1 MSQHCV
7 GVFPARVFTICRS
20 SMRAFTPAS
29 ISFLS
34 WGVSGH
40 GYKVALNL
48 KIWRMKK
55 HRLESVVHL
64 IQLSKCC
71 PVTYPSQ
78 IFLTLFFS
86 WSPWKKMMKTDLW
99 TWSPCGKIT
108 VRTATGTTSEQHH
121 RKTVQFSTQF
131 NVRQDS
137 FKLFKLYW
145 LWSGLPEDLQCRPA
159 SGTHFLGRLS
169 TASSRMWEYVPC

>member
-1 MSQHCV
+1 MKFPLLTLSNEENLADSGEAKERSNHFKYVFVQIGVSQQYL
-7 GVFPARVFTICRS
+7 GVFPVSVLTICRS

-48 KIWRMKK
+48 RTDD
-55 HRLESVVHL
+55 E
-64 IQLSKCC
+64 IQVRICWPKTLDKLYRCC
-71 PVTYPSQ
+71 RFTYPSQ

-99 TWSPCGKIT
+99 TWSPCGN
-108 VRTATGTTSEQHH
+108 V
-121 RKTVQFSTQF
+121 TQ
-131 NVRQDS
+131 
-137 FKLFKLYW
+137 LG
-145 LWSGLPEDLQCRPA
+145 LW
-159 SGTHFLGRLS
+159 
-169 TASSRMWEYVPC
+169 